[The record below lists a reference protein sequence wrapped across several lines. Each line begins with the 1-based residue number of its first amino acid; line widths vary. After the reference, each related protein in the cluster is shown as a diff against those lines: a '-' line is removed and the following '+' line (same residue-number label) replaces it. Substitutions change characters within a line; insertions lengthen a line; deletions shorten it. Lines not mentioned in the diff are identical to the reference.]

1 MVHKFFDNK
10 IRRQWYESMSNQQL
24 VNELYTSIIRTSK
37 RRKVYSSFKDNIW
50 SANLADM
57 QSIGKRNK
65 GIRFLLCAINI
76 FSKYALVVPLKDK
89 KGKTIVN
96 AVQKYLSI
104 SCSSKRKPGKLWVD

>member
-1 MVHKFFDNK
+1 
-10 IRRQWYESMSNQQL
+10 MSNQQL
-24 VNELYTSIIRTSK
+24 ANELDTQIIRTFK

-50 SANLADM
+50 VADLADM

-65 GIRFLLCAINI
+65 GIRFLLCVINI

-96 AVQKYLSI
+96 AVQKYLGA
-104 SCSSKRKPGKLWVD
+104 SCSWKRKPNKLWVD